1 VSTQSSRVIR
11 RSMLAEAKNCLES
24 AAFVVESYGTVFFDA
39 ALHSVVLGM
48 LNALFNQSPR
58 SCTALGG

>member
-1 VSTQSSRVIR
+1 
-11 RSMLAEAKNCLES
+11 MLAEAKNCLEP
-24 AAFVVESYGTVFFDA
+24 AACVAEAYGTVFFDA